1 MEITIFAKKRNT
13 KEGKVFYNFLT
24 TLTKKDGSTRVCT
37 VKFRDEAG
45 TPKAEQCPMNIIVEK
60 DGCNLSSRK
69 FSRQVVDDSTG
80 ELSTEQGEALTLW
93 LSKWAPGTPYVD
105 HSMDDYF

>member
-13 KEGKVFYNFLT
+13 KEGKVFYNFLAT
-24 TLTKKDGSTRVCT
+24 ITKKDGTSQVCT
-37 VKFRDEAG
+37 VKFRDDAG
-45 TPKAEQCPMNIIVEK
+45 TPKAENCQMNILVQK
-60 DGCNLSSRK
+60 DGCNLSSKK
-69 FSRQVVDDSTG
+69 FQRQVVDEATG

-93 LSKWAPGTPYVD
+93 ISKWAQGQPYVD

>member
-24 TLTKKDGSTRVCT
+24 TLTKKDGTNQVCT

-45 TPKAEQCPMNIIVEK
+45 TPKAEQCPMNIRVQK
-60 DGCNLSSRK
+60 DGCNLSSKK
-69 FSRQVVDDSTG
+69 FQRQVVDETTG

-93 LSKWAPGTPYVD
+93 ISKWAQGQPYVD